1 MMNQTEA
8 VRPPALHVVHIISG
22 LLHGGAETVLYRLL
36 TAPTQEARHTVISM
50 GGEGVF
56 GPRLREQ
63 GVTVIA
69 LEMQGIQGAVRGLW
83 RLAGLLREL
92 RPDVVQTWMYHA
104 DLVGG
109 VIARLVGIRALAWG
123 VRNSG
128 VSLGDSSRQS
138 RIIAWLC
145 ARVSS
150 WIPAVI
156 VACARKAA
164 DVHISWGY
172 RADRVLVAANGYDLI
187 QWHSD
192 AADRTQ
198 VRAELGLGEDTPL
211 VGSVA
216 RWNPLKDHA
225 TLLAA
230 LALSVRTHP
239 ELRCML
245 IGQGLTR
252 DNAALMVL
260 VRQYGLLDNLIFMGR
275 REDVPRLMRALDVH
289 VLSSIAEGFPNVVSE
304 AMASGVACIVTD
316 VGDAATIVGDLGW
329 VAPARDP
336 QALSQALDAAL
347 SELGSE
353 TWTERLARGR
363 EVVAQRYS
371 LETMVERY
379 RVIWQRLAQD
389 YPRPWA
395 LAAAAGASTAASTG
409 SRVSDSAT
417 SPRPDV
423 LMFFVNNPAFF
434 ISHRLPLAL
443 AAQAAGMSVHVVT
456 MEGPAVAQIV
466 GHGLAHHSV
475 PLSRSG
481 TNPWV
486 EARSLYAFWRIVRQ
500 VRPDLVH
507 AVTIKPVLYGGI
519 VCRLAGVSAFVAAIS
534 GLGYVFTRTRPGFDW
549 LRWVTMQLYRL
560 ALGHPNSRVIF
571 QNTSDRSVLIKA
583 GAVRAEQAVMIHGS
597 GVDLE
602 RFSVQPLP
610 SGPVVA
616 VMAAR
621 LLHDKGVVE
630 FVEAARLSATRQS
643 GVCWRL
649 AGSLDPG
656 NPASI
661 TDGELANWQR
671 DGFIDYVGE
680 CDDIPA
686 LYAQAHI
693 VVLPSYREGLPKSL
707 IEAAACGR
715 PVVTTDVP
723 GCRDAIEPDVTGVLV
738 PVRQSLMLADAVLG
752 LAADEPR
759 RLAMGAAGREL
770 AERVFGLESVVQAHL
785 GIYKD
790 LMVGDLSA

>member
-1 MMNQTEA
+1 MNQTEA
-8 VRPPALHVVHIISG
+8 AGPPALHVVHIISG

-36 TAPTQEARHTVISM
+36 TAPTQHEHHTVISM

-69 LEMQGIQGAVRGLW
+69 LEMHGVQATARGVW
-83 RLAGLLREL
+83 RLAALLREL

-109 VIARLVGIRALAWG
+109 LIARLMGIRAVAWG

-128 VSLGDSSRQS
+128 VNLGDSSRQS
-138 RIIAWLC
+138 RMIAWLC
-145 ARVSS
+145 ARVSA
-150 WIPAVI
+150 WVPGVI

-164 DVHISWGY
+164 DIHIAWGY
-172 RADRVLVAANGYDLI
+172 RADRVLVAANGYDLL
-187 QWHSD
+187 QWHPD
-192 AADRTQ
+192 AADRAQ
-198 VRAELGLGEDTPL
+198 VRAELGLSDETPL
-211 VGSVA
+211 IGSVA

-230 LALSVRTHP
+230 LALSVRQHP
-239 ELRCML
+239 ELRCLL
-245 IGQGLTR
+245 IGRGMTR

-260 VRQYGLLDNLIFMGR
+260 VRQYGLLDHLIFMGR

-289 VLSSIAEGFPNVVSE
+289 VLSSYAEGFPNVVSE
-304 AMASGVACIVTD
+304 AMASGVGCVVTD

-336 QALSQALDAAL
+336 LALSQALDTAL
-347 SELGSE
+347 SGLGSE
-353 TWTERLARGR
+353 AWSERLTQGR
-363 EVVAQRYS
+363 EAVAERYS

-379 RVIWQRLAQD
+379 QVIWRRLAQD

-395 LAAAAGASTAASTG
+395 SAARAAGGAAVASAVSYASSDTAP
-409 SRVSDSAT
+409 
-417 SPRPDV
+417 PRSKV

-434 ISHRLPLAL
+434 MSHRLPLAL

-456 MEGPAVAQIV
+456 MDGPSVAQIV
-466 GHGLAHHSV
+466 ALGLTHHSL

-481 TNPWV
+481 TNPWI
-486 EARSLYAFWRIVRQ
+486 EARSLYAFWQIVRK

-519 VCRLAGVSAFVAAIS
+519 ACRLAGVPAYVAAVS
-534 GLGYVFTRTRPGFDW
+534 GLGYVFTRSHTGFDW
-549 LRWVTMQLYRL
+549 LRWVTLQLYRL
-560 ALGHPNSRVIF
+560 ALGHRNSRVVF
-571 QNTSDRSVLIKA
+571 QNTSDRSVLVDA
-583 GAVRAEQAVMIHGS
+583 GAVHPEQAVMIHGS

-602 RFSVQPLP
+602 QFSVQPLAP
-610 SGPVVA
+610 EPVVA

-621 LLHDKGVVE
+621 LLRDKGVVE

-649 AGSLDPG
+649 AGSPDPG

-680 CDDIPA
+680 CDDIAA

-738 PVRQSLMLADAVLG
+738 PTRQALMLADAVLE

-770 AERVFGLESVVQAHL
+770 AERSFGLERVVQAHL
-785 GIYKD
+785 DVYKG
-790 LMVGDLSA
+790 LMG

>member
-1 MMNQTEA
+1 M
-8 VRPPALHVVHIISG
+8 HVVHIISG

-36 TAPTQEARHTVISM
+36 TAPTQDARHTVISM
-50 GGEGVF
+50 GCDGVF
-56 GPRLREQ
+56 GPRLRER
-63 GVTVIA
+63 GIPVIA
-69 LEMQGIQGAVRGLW
+69 LEMQGIRGTAQGLW
-83 RLAGLLREL
+83 RMACLLRSL
-92 RPDVVQTWMYHA
+92 HPDVVQTWMYHA

-109 VIARLVGIRALAWG
+109 IIARLMGIRAVAWG

-128 VSLGDSSRQS
+128 VNLGDSSRQS
-138 RIIAWLC
+138 RLIAWLC
-145 ARVSS
+145 ARISAWV
-150 WIPAVI
+150 PGVI
-156 VACARKAA
+156 VVCARKAA
-164 DVHISWGY
+164 DIHIGWGY
-172 RADRVLVAANGYDLI
+172 RADRVVVAANGYDLT
-187 QWHSD
+187 QWHPD
-192 AADRTQ
+192 AADRAA
-198 VRAELGLGEDTPL
+198 VRAELGLDEATPL

-230 LALSVRTHP
+230 LALSVRKHP
-239 ELRCML
+239 ELRCLL
-245 IGQGLTR
+245 IGQGLSR
-252 DNAALMVL
+252 DNAALMAL
-260 VRQYGLLDNLIFMGR
+260 VRQYGLLDNLVFMGR

-289 VLSSIAEGFPNVVSE
+289 VLSSYAEGFPNVVSE
-304 AMASGVACIVTD
+304 AMASGVVCVVTD
-316 VGDAATIVGDLGW
+316 VGDAATIVGNLGW

-336 QALSQALDAAL
+336 LALSQALDAAL
-347 SELGSE
+347 AERGSE
-353 TWTERLARGR
+353 AWAERLARGR
-363 EVVAQRYS
+363 ETVAERYS

-389 YPRPWA
+389 YPRRRPSI
-395 LAAAAGASTAASTG
+395 AATASVAPAMGGRASAETE
-409 SRVSDSAT
+409 SI
-417 SPRPDV
+417 RPKV

-434 ISHRLPLAL
+434 MSHRLPLAL
-443 AAQAAGMSVHVVT
+443 AAKAAGMSVHVVT
-456 MEGPAVAQIV
+456 MDGPAVAQIA
-466 GHGLAHHSV
+466 GHGLVHHSL

-481 TNPWV
+481 TNPWM
-486 EARSLYAFWRIVRQ
+486 EARSLYAFWCIVRR

-519 VCRLAGVSAFVAAIS
+519 ACRLAGVPAFVAAIS
-534 GLGYVFTRTRPGFDW
+534 GLGYVFTRTHAGFDW

-560 ALGHPNSRVIF
+560 ALGHRNSRVIF
-571 QNTSDRSVLIKA
+571 QNANDRSVLVDA
-583 GAVRAEQAVMIHGS
+583 GVVRGEQAVMIRGS

-602 RFSVQPLP
+602 RFSVQPLAP
-610 SGPVVA
+610 GAVVV

-621 LLHDKGVVE
+621 LLRDKGVVE
-630 FVEAARLSATRQS
+630 FVEAARLSASRQS

-649 AGSLDPG
+649 AGSPDPG

-661 TDGELANWQR
+661 TDSELALWQR
-671 DGFIDYVGE
+671 EGFIDYVGE
-680 CDDIPA
+680 CADIAA

-738 PVRQSLMLADAVLG
+738 PTRQALMLADAVLE

-770 AERVFGLESVVQAHL
+770 AERAFGLERVVQAHL
-785 GIYKD
+785 DVYED
-790 LMVGDLSA
+790 LMG